1 MADSKNLNL
10 LISEEWLKK
19 NAIYGIFEQLST
31 GLDFGPTVSMCVL
44 GFGPCF
50 LSVKPSD
57 LKREP
62 LFSVAIGLFQAIGVL
77 CDHGADTRH
86 RTDMGASCVLLAAC
100 SPATN
105 ALEEIF
111 KRQGEAPDLR
121 LDKIGTGREG

>member
-1 MADSKNLNL
+1 MVK
-10 LISEEWLKK
+10 KK

-44 GFGPCF
+44 GFGHVF
-50 LSVKPSD
+50 LSPFFWVKPSD

-100 SPATN
+100 SPAPN